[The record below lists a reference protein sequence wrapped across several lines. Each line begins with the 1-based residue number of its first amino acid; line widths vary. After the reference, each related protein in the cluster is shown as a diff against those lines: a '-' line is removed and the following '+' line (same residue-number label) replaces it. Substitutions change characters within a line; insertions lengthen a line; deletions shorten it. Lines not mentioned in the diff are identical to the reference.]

1 MSEKVK
7 KKKLTL
13 LDRVEKVG
21 NALPHPATIFLIL
34 SAVIV
39 VLSAILSAAGVS
51 VTYEGINR
59 TTNTVE
65 EMTVTVQSL
74 LSREGVQYLFKSA
87 VTNFT
92 GFAPLG
98 TVLVALLGVGLAE
111 GTGLIG
117 SLLKKLVM
125 STPKRLITVV
135 VVLAGFY
142 QVLHL
147 MQDTLC

>member
-87 VTNFT
+87 DNKLHRVCPTWNSISCFT
-92 GFAPLG
+92 WGW
-98 TVLVALLGVGLAE
+98 T
-111 GTGLIG
+111 
-117 SLLKKLVM
+117 
-125 STPKRLITVV
+125 
-135 VVLAGFY
+135 
-142 QVLHL
+142 
-147 MQDTLC
+147 C